1 MSDSNE
7 TELHSMLL
15 FQLLYQFQSMAMMH
29 LGKIENPVSKK
40 VERDLEQAKGAIEL
54 VRMLKEKTKGNL
66 NEKENEFLE
75 QILTN
80 LQLNYADEVAKPNT
94 PEEKKP

>member
-1 MSDSNE
+1 MSDINE
-7 TELHSMLL
+7 NELHSMLF

-40 VERDLEQAKGAIEL
+40 IERDLEQAKGAIEL

-66 NEKENEFLE
+66 NGKENEFLE

-80 LQLNYADEVAKPNT
+80 LQLNYADEAAKPNP